1 MPRVL
6 LLSGTGSGEDP
17 GSLGNGTWCVSRTL
31 GPSWKYLWLQVVA
44 RVEPLSGGRLLALG
58 DEGGGLSMADL
69 RMLGASNQGAHCYGA
84 RRGATTAGYF
94 SRPYLVTQ
102 SPSKLVNCPH
112 Q

>member
-1 MPRVL
+1 MGLAAL
-6 LLSGTGSGEDP
+6 LA
-17 GSLGNGTWCVSRTL
+17 
-31 GPSWKYLWLQVVA
+31 LQFGGDGGGV
-44 RVEPLSGGRLLALG
+44 RGRLLALG